1 MTKEQLNHLVTQ
13 GDLQLFYE
21 KLTSEISTLIC
32 RNNRKEFYSPREFS
46 EISGMKYSTVIHY
59 LNTGK
64 LQARQAGERGS
75 WLIYRAEVDKL
86 VKEAKENTI

>member
-1 MTKEQLNHLVTQ
+1 MTKEELNNLVTV
-13 GDLQLFYE
+13 GDLQRFYE
-21 KLTSEISTLIC
+21 RLTGELSNLISI
-32 RNNRKEFYSPREFS
+32 NNRKEFYTPREFS

-64 LQARQAGERGS
+64 LQARQSGERGS

-86 VKEAKENTI
+86 IQEAKSNVL